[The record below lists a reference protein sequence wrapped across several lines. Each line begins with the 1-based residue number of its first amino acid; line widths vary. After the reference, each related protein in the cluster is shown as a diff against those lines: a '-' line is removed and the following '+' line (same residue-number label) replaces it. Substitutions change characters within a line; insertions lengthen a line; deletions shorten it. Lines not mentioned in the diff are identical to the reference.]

1 MCDDESVVSMMA
13 RLCKRIWLGLVRV
26 VVTGVLHG
34 RYLRHVVD
42 TRVAAI
48 VVKHL
53 HAKICIEASLGVVV
67 ASVVEEWERAESNLA
82 VRARD
87 ARSVTGCE
95 ERRGEV
101 ARLAS
106 SHLAVALAD
115 ALIHDVLLTLLRGIA
130 VNEIRARRIANHDGV
145 VLTRRLPWAK
155 DAHGIARSVV
165 ELLRHAVL
173 IVEPLGIELSSVA
186 ILLRVLGIEV
196 ELHVALGTHLL
207 GDANCRSKLAIGVA
221 KPVVAL
227 QLIGGH
233 DLHALLGL
241 CMVNDERAVH
251 ILQQL
256 DARIG
261 LRVHKVG
268 TGLRRVL

>member
-1 MCDDESVVSMMA
+1 MGDKERVVSMMA

-53 HAKICIEASLGVVV
+53 HTEIGVEASLGVVV
-67 ASVVEEWERAESNLA
+67 ASVIEEGERAEANLA

-87 ARSVTGCE
+87 ARGVTGSE

-101 ARLAS
+101 ARLTS

-115 ALIHDVLLTLLRGIA
+115 ALIHDVLLTLLRG
-130 VNEIRARRIANHDGV
+130 VTVKEIRARRIANHDGV
-145 VLTRRLPWAK
+145 VLARRLPWAK
-155 DAHGIARSVV
+155 DAHGISRSVV
-165 ELLRHAVL
+165 EFLRHAVL
-173 IVEPLGIELSSVA
+173 VVEPLGIELASVA
-186 ILLRVLGIEV
+186 ILLRVLGIEI

-207 GDANCRSKLAIGVA
+207 GDANGRSKLAIGVA